1 MLEALTEEGHLLW
14 TCHGCQ
20 TRHTVHH
27 SHEAVQVHHVT
38 GRPLHHRVVGLPP
51 CECGTRAFLKV
62 DFTPQELAAPNM
74 VDQQGRP
81 TASHAAALRH
91 MALVPLLEA
100 SGKPVQDTVET
111 QPVLTGELTERDH
124 ALIVGFLQEAGV
136 RVSSLK
142 ELATRIQAAS

>member
-27 SHEAVQVHHVT
+27 SHEGIVMHHVT
-38 GRPLHHRVVGLPP
+38 GRPVHHRVVGLPP

-74 VDQQGRP
+74 IENGRP

-91 MALVPLLEA
+91 MALVPLLAA
-100 SGKPVQDTVET
+100 SGKPVQDTVEIQ
-111 QPVLTGELTERDH
+111 QPVMTGELTERDH

-136 RVSSLK
+136 RVGSLK
-142 ELATRIQAAS
+142 ELAARIQAAS